1 MKIQQPAF
9 EPAAHVSSILSLFDE
24 QFSIADLSH
33 AIESAENSS
42 SDILETTKRA
52 VYRAFEKDANSNDP
66 KYIVNFDDETKA
78 AIKCGNVELVP
89 AKEGGFYAQL
99 RNTENKQLSKKLS
112 ITEELGEEGID
123 TAALHTAL
131 QMEAIKKQLTTII
144 QSVQE
149 IEEKVTEVIQGQRND
164 RLGLFYSGLSL
175 YVEAKEIQDVS
186 LKKQIT
192 AQALRSINDAN
203 AQMIQDIRTN
213 IEYLITEEYK
223 IHKKTTRKIEEYLNV
238 IRQCYDVVYRA
249 AFLKATIYQENGEI
263 AAMLTAIDEYGR
275 FVEKLIVPYA
285 GKLSELDRHSQFI
298 ESGTWG
304 KIAGTLSSCREL
316 RKQVVENRVYLLSMG
331 GIEDEDEG

>member
-1 MKIQQPAF
+1 MKTQQPAF
-9 EPAAHVSSILSLFDE
+9 EPTVHVSSILSLFDE

-42 SDILETTKRA
+42 SGILETTKRA
-52 VYRAFEKDANSNDP
+52 VYRAFEKDANSNNP

-89 AKEGGFYAQL
+89 AKDGGFYAQL

-175 YVEAKEIQDVS
+175 YIEAKEIQDVS

-275 FVEKLIVPYA
+275 FIEKLIVPYA

-304 KIAGTLSSCREL
+304 EIAGTLSSCREL
-316 RKQVVENRVYLLSMG
+316 RKQIVENRVYLLSMG
-331 GIEDEDEG
+331 GIEDEG

>member
-1 MKIQQPAF
+1 MKTQQPAF

-24 QFSIADLSH
+24 QFSIADFSH
-33 AIESAENSS
+33 AIESTENSS
-42 SDILETTKRA
+42 SGILETTKRA
-52 VYRAFEKDANSNDP
+52 VYRAFEKYANSNDP
-66 KYIVNFDDETKA
+66 KYTVNFDDETKA

-89 AKEGGFYAQL
+89 AKDGGFYAQL

-112 ITEELGEEGID
+112 ITKELGEEGID

-144 QSVQE
+144 QSIQE

-213 IEYLITEEYK
+213 IEYLITREYK
-223 IHKKTTRKIEEYLNV
+223 KHKKTTEKIEESLNV

-275 FVEKLIVPYA
+275 FVEKLIIPYA

-316 RKQVVENRVYLLSMG
+316 RKQIVENRVYLLSMG

>member
-223 IHKKTTRKIEEYLNV
+223 IHKKQQEKIEEYLNV

-316 RKQVVENRVYLLSMG
+316 RKQIVENRVYLLSMG